1 MNCDSSSD
9 STRTIFLLS
18 CARGF
23 GDNLDNLILY
33 VYIYIYIYIYLPQK
47 YKGEKKELNI
57 HRMYISLYSQER

>member
-23 GDNLDNLILY
+23 SDNLDNLILY
-33 VYIYIYIYIYLPQK
+33 VYIYIYVPQEYI
-47 YKGEKKELNI
+47 GEKKELNI
-57 HRMYISLYSQER
+57 HYPHVFLYARER